1 MEEEDADGIEFN
13 TVDSDGELDLCVLG
27 LGTVHG
33 RCCVC
38 VCVAFGFCCVLC
50 LFV

>member
-27 LGTVHG
+27 LGMVHG

-38 VCVAFGFCCVLC
+38 VCVAFGCCVLC